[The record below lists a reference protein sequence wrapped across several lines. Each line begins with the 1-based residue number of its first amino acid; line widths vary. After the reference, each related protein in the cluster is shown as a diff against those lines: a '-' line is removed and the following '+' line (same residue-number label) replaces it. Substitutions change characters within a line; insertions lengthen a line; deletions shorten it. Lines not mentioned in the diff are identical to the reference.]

1 MSPRGRAQ
9 SKAVNAWKASAGF
22 RRRQRASLA
31 RLRRQRETHAVHR
44 WRAVSCEAAARRE
57 QLAVALHKLSPE
69 GRAKRSALDQLRACV
84 ARAELMRGA
93 VVRLA
98 NRRLSAGFE
107 SWQGTTEQS
116 AHIRAQLRA
125 VLLRRLA
132 TSFAAWVEAPPHPA
146 HKVIARLA
154 NKPCSRAFNTWLSRY
169 QGAVYARRSLRH
181 FATCNG
187 VRALRSW
194 REFAEGR
201 SLAAASLRR
210 LHHAGLLRGW
220 NGWVAYAEE
229 RFDTLC
235 AMQEAAGSFR
245 HQGLSK
251 AWNAWLA
258 RLQRAAD
265 SPQRRAIALFASKAA
280 ASGWRSWQEFA
291 RMTQLQRRAAS
302 ALTGRRQRAGLN
314 SWLEWLAERA
324 ARRERS
330 CAVMGR
336 MRSPASRAFNS
347 WASEH
352 AFAGSVRGALRRLR
366 HRDLSRAFE
375 AWQARAGEQR
385 VARRGAATFLHVS
398 SARAFRALKACAAR
412 RAEDRELTRRALL
425 KTTPLGAAFAAWT
438 RHLAASQPLRR
449 AATHFFKV
457 SLVRALNSWEAC
469 RTQRRLM
476 RRAAG
481 SLFQKEAAAALRTW
495 AASIA
500 EAAARRERARAAL
513 CRMTPAGRAKARGI
527 ARWSAAV
534 AERRLL
540 RRGGAAFLHAGSLRA
555 LNLWRGRTVEAQV
568 QRTALARALNR
579 HLRFALRRWRA
590 ASQKGP
596 VVSPATRAARRMQQ
610 TVVARAFDTLFSNL
624 APARLAKRSLAHFVH
639 REQSRAFL
647 AWEARYDEALMMA
660 QAVLTMRQQCL
671 SRAMRTWASSPARG
685 SSKIEAALAGMAAP
699 GLRRALNAW
708 ADHSETRRL
717 ARRIA
722 ARALHAGKARALNSW
737 LDHLQRLEPLRRAAA
752 HFTGQ
757 GTVRAWNAWENR
769 IAELRLQRR
778 AAAAM
783 VGSGLYRGFSGWR
796 ARIAERAEEAE
807 WLRGVAVRLT
817 SRLAHGWAAW
827 LEHCEQCGMARRALA
842 GFSRGAERRGLNS
855 WRGYVDELAA
865 RRELLRV
872 AAVRFSSK
880 LDDAWAA
887 WIDFVSER
895 ELMQRAAAPMRAVGL
910 KRALNCWAATVEE
923 RLERLD
929 RVASFR
935 RNVLDGMRAALG
947 RWKEHQAALRPGRR
961 ALAHLSNRRT
971 SQAWCSWCALLVEL
985 ARKEAALL
993 CMLNAALR
1001 RGFRSWRAFH
1011 AQRQLMRRAA
1021 SGLRH
1026 HSLRRCFSRWEG
1038 SAEARAEKARIMR
1051 GKLSIAFGMRRQEA
1065 RALNSWKHAMYER
1078 RRMLRGLASFL
1089 HAETARAWRCWLAA
1103 RAHASEARRRMTRVL
1118 LVRQRRA
1125 FNKLRACGWT
1135 TGRVAASVAHWQRQA
1150 EAAALQGWRG
1160 YADRVRLK
1168 RRALT
1173 RFVLAS
1179 QVRALGIWRVH
1190 AAESALMAAAVSAL
1204 RNREARAAYN
1214 SWLWWLEA
1222 RKASAE
1228 KMRAAIAAMVG
1239 VKMRAALNSW
1249 CAEKERTAPL
1259 RRGAA
1264 RWANRPAARCF
1275 IKMREFGRERQRLRS
1290 QVHRMRHQQLV
1301 GCLRKWRAGS
1311 DGRRRRAGCVRAIQN
1326 PPVRRAVNTWVAM
1339 AARRQRLKAIM
1350 GTLVDP
1356 SKRRS
1361 LNRWK
1366 AVTRFR
1372 LRPGSPP
1379 PTPRAPMRLIQ
1390 AMTWR
1395 QACTWLQSIGCDVS
1409 RSPPTLLRALKEGL
1423 VYQQLVRTISPYYF
1437 MRHKVSTSH
1446 ERGAG
1451 SVFVMVQQ
1459 FFDTEA
1465 VIAVVGCQKL
1475 DIKALTAGKAREHLD
1490 LVQTFRTVHKA
1501 RRSEAHHGGW

>member
-1 MSPRGRAQ
+1 
-9 SKAVNAWKASAGF
+9 
-22 RRRQRASLA
+22 
-31 RLRRQRETHAVHR
+31 
-44 WRAVSCEAAARRE
+44 
-57 QLAVALHKLSPE
+57 
-69 GRAKRSALDQLRACV
+69 
-84 ARAELMRGA
+84 
-93 VVRLA
+93 
-98 NRRLSAGFE
+98 
-107 SWQGTTEQS
+107 
-116 AHIRAQLRA
+116 
-125 VLLRRLA
+125 
-132 TSFAAWVEAPPHPA
+132 
-146 HKVIARLA
+146 
-154 NKPCSRAFNTWLSRY
+154 
-169 QGAVYARRSLRH
+169 
-181 FATCNG
+181 
-187 VRALRSW
+187 
-194 REFAEGR
+194 
-201 SLAAASLRR
+201 
-210 LHHAGLLRGW
+210 
-220 NGWVAYAEE
+220 
-229 RFDTLC
+229 
-235 AMQEAAGSFR
+235 
-245 HQGLSK
+245 
-251 AWNAWLA
+251 
-258 RLQRAAD
+258 
-265 SPQRRAIALFASKAA
+265 
-280 ASGWRSWQEFA
+280 
-291 RMTQLQRRAAS
+291 
-302 ALTGRRQRAGLN
+302 
-314 SWLEWLAERA
+314 
-324 ARRERS
+324 
-330 CAVMGR
+330 
-336 MRSPASRAFNS
+336 
-347 WASEH
+347 
-352 AFAGSVRGALRRLR
+352 
-366 HRDLSRAFE
+366 
-375 AWQARAGEQR
+375 
-385 VARRGAATFLHVS
+385 
-398 SARAFRALKACAAR
+398 
-412 RAEDRELTRRALL
+412 
-425 KTTPLGAAFAAWT
+425 
-438 RHLAASQPLRR
+438 
-449 AATHFFKV
+449 
-457 SLVRALNSWEAC
+457 
-469 RTQRRLM
+469 
-476 RRAAG
+476 
-481 SLFQKEAAAALRTW
+481 
-495 AASIA
+495 
-500 EAAARRERARAAL
+500 
-513 CRMTPAGRAKARGI
+513 
-527 ARWSAAV
+527 
-534 AERRLL
+534 
-540 RRGGAAFLHAGSLRA
+540 
-555 LNLWRGRTVEAQV
+555 V

-579 HLRFALRRWRA
+579 HLRFAFRRWRA

-596 VVSPATRAARRMQQ
+596 VVSPATRAARRMQL
-610 TVVARAFDTLFSNL
+610 TVVARAFDTWFSNL
-624 APARLAKRSLAHFVH
+624 APVRLATRSLAHFVH
-639 REQSRAFL
+639 REQSHAFL

-660 QAVLTMRQQCL
+660 QAALTMKQQCL

-722 ARALHAGKARALNSW
+722 ARAFHAGKARALIRW
-737 LDHLQRLEPLRRAAA
+737 IDHLRRLEPLRRAAA

-757 GTVRAWNAWENR
+757 GTVRAWNAWENH

-827 LEHCEQCGMARRALA
+827 LEHCEQCGMARRAIA
-842 GFSRGAERRGLNS
+842 DFSRRAERRGLNS

-910 KRALNCWAATVEE
+910 KRALNCWAAAVEE

-935 RNVLDGMRAALG
+935 RDVLDMRAALG
-947 RWKEHQAALRPGRR
+947 RWKEHQAALRPGRH
-961 ALAHLSNRRT
+961 ALAHLANRRT
-971 SQAWCSWCALLVEL
+971 SLAWCAWCALLVEL
-985 ARKEAALL
+985 ARKDAALL

-1001 RGFRSWRAFH
+1001 RGLRSWRAFH
-1011 AQRQLMRRAA
+1011 AQQQLMRRAA

-1065 RALNSWKHAMYER
+1065 RALNSWRHAMYKR

-1103 RAHASEARRRMTRVL
+1103 RAHASEARRRMTRTL

-1135 TGRVAASVAHWQRQA
+1135 TGRVAASVAHWQRRA

-1190 AAESALMAAAVSAL
+1190 AEESVLMAAAVSAF

-1249 CAEKERTAPL
+1249 CAEKERTATL

-1275 IKMREFGRERQRLRS
+1275 VKMREFGRERQRLRS
-1290 QVHRMRHQQLV
+1290 QVHRMWHRQLV

-1339 AARRQRLKAIM
+1339 AARRQQLKAIM

-1437 MRHKVSTSH
+1437 MRHKVSTAH